1 MLFMNLILG
10 LLILFIATACQ
21 NKETNKSQK
30 VDENMAKVES
40 ADVSKIEKQKPKIS
54 RVLRESIYFAASL
67 EREALKL
74 IVKNESA
81 SRKTLFS
88 TLSYIIENYSGSKK
102 SAPLGL
108 DCSKFDVLFATE
120 GWVVLKS
127 CYRPASEVAMIKTI
141 SKGSEYEFEFVT
153 SQWASVLGM
162 SAVLTGSNVKC
173 RVTIVDEKLSGL
185 SCDNWIHQVSED
197 QTSSTVVK
205 AHEFVFNRNANK
217 QFIIKGGFYKELVQ
231 NKKIDIEVPI
241 RGKIKVIEKELK
253 VIDEF
258 SAYKDGVTDEIK
270 KEEAKPEN
278 QDVKNQNS
286 GEESP
291 KGQDQTQSEG
301 QNQSEDQNQS
311 EGQNQSED
319 QNQSEGQ
326 NQAIEAQQNPE
337 AGKKENEQ
345 QPDAPRRGR

>member
-1 MLFMNLILG
+1 MLFMKLTLG
-10 LLILFIATACQ
+10 LLILCFATACHK
-21 NKETNKSQK
+21 KETNKSQN
-30 VDENMAKVES
+30 VDNNLTKVES
-40 ADVSKIEKQKPKIS
+40 VNVSKVEKEKSKPKIS

-108 DCSKFDVLFATE
+108 DCSKYDVQFSSE
-120 GWVVLKS
+120 RWVILKA
-127 CYRPASEVAMIKTI
+127 CFRPASEVAMIKTVRE
-141 SKGSEYEFEFVT
+141 GSEYEFEFVT

-162 SAVLTGSNVKC
+162 AAVLTGSNVTC
-173 RVTIVDEKLSGL
+173 RMTIVDDKLSGL

-205 AHEFVFNRNANK
+205 ANEFIFNRSATK

-231 NKKIDIEVPI
+231 NKKIDIEVPL

-270 KEEAKPEN
+270 KEEIKPEG
-278 QDVKNQNS
+278 QGVKSQEVKNQDS
-286 GEESP
+286 GEEAP
-291 KGQDQTQSEG
+291 KSQEQSQSESQDQSEG
-301 QNQSEDQNQS
+301 QTS
-311 EGQNQSED
+311 
-319 QNQSEGQ
+319 
-326 NQAIEAQQNPE
+326 EAQQPE
-337 AGKKENEQ
+337 
-345 QPDAPRRGR
+345 APRRGR